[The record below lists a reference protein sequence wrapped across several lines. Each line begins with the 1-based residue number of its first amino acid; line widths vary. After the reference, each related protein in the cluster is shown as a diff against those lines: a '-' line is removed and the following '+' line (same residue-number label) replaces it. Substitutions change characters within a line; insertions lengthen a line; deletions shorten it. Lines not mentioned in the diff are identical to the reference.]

1 MGGILWKAAPPTKL
15 SREQLEKFASSSFF
29 TVSEIKKIYAKF
41 EYLGGNLTTSVPAD
55 MLLTMPELRVNPFRW
70 RIVEVFGKRKEDDHE
85 VKHVD
90 QKKDEKKD
98 DEVGPSED
106 DVTYELS
113 FADFLAMMNA
123 FSPRA
128 SLQVKAYYAFL
139 LYDFDGDRFLN
150 VDDIVKVLETTVGRQ
165 RMSRQRMLKV
175 AAQIME
181 EADLDGNL
189 KLSRTE
195 FNRIIKRIPDFMSKF
210 QFSID

>member
-90 QKKDEKKD
+90 QKKDEKK
-98 DEVGPSED
+98 
-106 DVTYELS
+106 
-113 FADFLAMMNA
+113 
-123 FSPRA
+123 R
-128 SLQVKAYYAFL
+128 
-139 LYDFDGDRFLN
+139 
-150 VDDIVKVLETTVGRQ
+150 
-165 RMSRQRMLKV
+165 
-175 AAQIME
+175 
-181 EADLDGNL
+181 
-189 KLSRTE
+189 
-195 FNRIIKRIPDFMSKF
+195 
-210 QFSID
+210 